1 MKVNELLEGRHP
13 HDQYYRAKPKSQFK
27 PKPRPKKTLWYGEEQ
42 FDGWSADI
50 KSRYPDA
57 AAYYDEESEEVIATS
72 SDMSKSYGKWS
83 KRKKGNFRGVSFYE
97 PRPTNTVTKFSKRLK
112 PVKAD

>member
-1 MKVNELLEGRHP
+1 MKIYELLEGRHP

-50 KSRYPDA
+50 KSRYPKKLLQLPLTCLSHMA
-57 AAYYDEESEEVIATS
+57 SGLNVKRVTS
-72 SDMSKSYGKWS
+72 
-83 KRKKGNFRGVSFYE
+83 V
-97 PRPTNTVTKFSKRLK
+97 V
-112 PVKAD
+112 